1 MTRYKKL
8 TTEILDKLIKEEL
21 DKHRSRPQ
29 DHPKYIEVEPNR
41 DTSKLVGVQR
51 KYMEFINELT
61 PEERQQMKD
70 LFCYDMFSIEKINQ
84 LALASKG
91 KIDG

>member
-1 MTRYKKL
+1 MTIYKKL
-8 TTEILDKLIKEEL
+8 TPEILDKLIKEEL
-21 DKHRSRPQ
+21 DKHISRPQ

-70 LFCYDMFSIEKINQ
+70 LFCYDMFSIEKINK